1 MAIKYTNRKG
11 KTFYLHVGK
20 TKKGN
25 PKYYFSQSQEGELIN
40 SLPDGY
46 EIYENP
52 DSQVFLRKIQPG
64 FITGQEKSLVEKGIQ
79 KYSDIKYYKVKIKK
93 KMIVIYTGNE
103 EVDEVMERLRVFN
116 PFKADEGLKQM
127 LLRYQPVLRFE
138 LVDEE
143 KRLFQT
149 RRFCFLGS
157 IDDWIHISGMDTLEN
172 LVKRFVRYLG
182 QDSFYELI

>member
-1 MAIKYTNRKG
+1 
-11 KTFYLHVGK
+11 
-20 TKKGN
+20 
-25 PKYYFSQSQEGELIN
+25 
-40 SLPDGY
+40 
-46 EIYENP
+46 
-52 DSQVFLRKIQPG
+52 
-64 FITGQEKSLVEKGIQ
+64 
-79 KYSDIKYYKVKIKK
+79 
-93 KMIVIYTGNE
+93 
-103 EVDEVMERLRVFN
+103 
-116 PFKADEGLKQM
+116 M